1 LNHPHSKRTG
11 GKDSGDWKP
20 AWHYN
25 GNLSAKGGDGLR
37 RNARAFAA
45 AALIAVCGAFVHFT
59 TSACAEDLYTWG
71 EWAYA
76 EGQFLRQAL
85 PPVPLPG
92 SSTFVGQDG
101 QWFRLLIVPDAKPE
115 PIETPPEA
123 AALGLPGKPFFW
135 GPWVISSGRRLRV
148 LFPFPEFQEGGY
160 LVHPSGKWYEWDDAR
175 KRLRSAPPLE
185 GYILVKPGK

>member
-1 LNHPHSKRTG
+1 LRRAD
-11 GKDSGDWKP
+11 GKVPEDLKS

-25 GNLSAKGGDGLR
+25 GNLPVKGGVGLS
-37 RNARAFAA
+37 RNMRAFAA
-45 AALIAVCGAFVHFT
+45 AALIAACGAFVLFT
-59 TSACAEDLYTWG
+59 SSACAEDRFTWG
-71 EWAYA
+71 EWTYM

-85 PPVPLPG
+85 PPVPLLG
-92 SSTFVGQDG
+92 ASTFAGEDG
-101 QWFRLLIVPDAKPE
+101 QWYRLVIVPDAKPE

-175 KRLRSAPPLE
+175 KRLRSAKPLE
-185 GYILVKPGK
+185 GYVDVRPGK